1 MRKPKPRASGSITA
15 RIAASCTTRG
25 NCIPGPVRPLYLVWE
40 FSERFFELDSA
51 RRLESG
57 NGFFKFSHAIQ
68 ARIGVRSPGVDP
80 GPALISVCHR
90 LLCVS
95 LCRIDS
101 VAGI

>member
-1 MRKPKPRASGSITA
+1 VRKPKPRASGSITA
-15 RIAASCTTRG
+15 RIASCTTRG
-25 NCIPGPVRPLYLVWE
+25 NCIPGPWPFHLVWE
-40 FSERFFELDSA
+40 FSKRFFELDSA
-51 RRLESG
+51 TRLESG
-57 NGFFKFSHAIQ
+57 NGFFEFSHAIQ

-95 LCRIDS
+95 LCRTDS